1 MLRITPSELEA
12 LQLLATG
19 ATTEH
24 IAARLEMNRSD
35 VESLVR
41 ALMVR
46 MGAASE
52 HDAIAAAR
60 RRGLITLTG

>member
-1 MLRITPSELEA
+1 MLHITPSELEA

-19 ATTEH
+19 ATTDH
-24 IAARLEMNRSD
+24 IAARLQMNRSD
-35 VESLVR
+35 AESLVR

-52 HDAIAAAR
+52 RDVIAAAR
-60 RRGLITLTG
+60 RRGLITLAG

>member
-1 MLRITPSELEA
+1 MLHITPSELEA

-19 ATTEH
+19 ATADH
-24 IAARLEMNRSD
+24 MADRLNMNRSD

-41 ALMVR
+41 ALMAR
-46 MGAASE
+46 MGATSE

-60 RRGLITLTG
+60 RRGLITMTG